1 MAVEVKIKVEEE
13 NQAFLLHRILNFVL
27 DVQVWVVKLKLAYR
41 QNYQFYFEE
50 ILQALHF
57 GVAKWMLKILVN
69 LQVYCVSLLVQGLL

>member
-13 NQAFLLHRILNFVL
+13 NQAFLHRISNFVL
-27 DVQVWVVKLKLAYR
+27 GVQLLEVKLELAYR

-50 ILQALHF
+50 ILQAIHF
-57 GVAKWMLKILVN
+57 GVVKWMLKILVN